1 MPWHLPPRVRSRPAS
16 LEELQQAWEKSPDQ
30 LTHKECWIRILQLH
44 QARLDSGERCIS
56 SQQLKDLAAY
66 CLAWPT
72 YPYEKAPELLTD
84 KLREALWAY
93 WPVKE
98 LEPVEF

>member
-16 LEELQQAWEKSPDQ
+16 LEQVQETWEKPPDQ
-30 LTHKECWIRILQLH
+30 LTFKECWIRLVQLH
-44 QARLDSGERCIS
+44 EARLESGLRCLDSR
-56 SQQLKDLAAY
+56 QLRDLSDY
-66 CLAWPT
+66 CLAWPKF
-72 YPYEKAPELLTD
+72 EKAPELLTD

>member
-1 MPWHLPPRVRSRPAS
+1 MPWHLPPRVRSRPAT
-16 LEELQQAWEKSPDQ
+16 LEQLQETWEKPPDQ
-30 LTHKECWIRILQLH
+30 LSYKECWIRLVQLH
-44 QARLDSGERCIS
+44 EARLESGLRCLDSR
-56 SQQLKDLAAY
+56 QLQNLADY
-66 CLAWPT
+66 CRAWP
-72 YPYEKAPELLTD
+72 PFEKAPELLTD